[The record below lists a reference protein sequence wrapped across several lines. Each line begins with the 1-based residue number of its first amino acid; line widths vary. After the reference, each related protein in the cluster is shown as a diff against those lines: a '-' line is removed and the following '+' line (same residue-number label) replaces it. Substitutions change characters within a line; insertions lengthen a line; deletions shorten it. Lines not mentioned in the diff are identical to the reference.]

1 MLVFR
6 SKTFQFK
13 NLCDFLDLCTTFFF
27 FQISTVCYLNKQKR
41 VQYIC
46 IIHILCVVFC
56 PSHLCWFFLC
66 SDCYTSKLPVSSPSM
81 ALSLCSLGDI
91 SNTKIAPC
99 KLQWPAPYSSI
110 YHIKMYCSTTVTF
123 HSSISI
129 SLFRFPADWQ
139 CQLQHFTQFFFS
151 MCEIAYPRT
160 VKRESAGF
168 QYCFLVRMDS

>member
-1 MLVFR
+1 MYNIYIFNYSLHA
-6 SKTFQFK
+6 TW
-13 NLCDFLDLCTTFFF
+13 
-27 FQISTVCYLNKQKR
+27 INKKI

-46 IIHILCVVFC
+46 IIHIFCVIFW
-56 PSHLCWFFLC
+56 PSHLCWLFLYL
-66 SDCYTSKLPVSSPSM
+66 DCCISKLPISSPSM

-110 YHIKMYCSTTVTF
+110 YHIKIYCSTVVTF
-123 HSSISI
+123 HSSISV

-139 CQLQHFTQFFFS
+139 CRLQHFTQFFFS

-168 QYCFLVRMDS
+168 STVPLWGWTVNHHLGKIRQLPQEKK